1 MQHVALC
8 NSHRNPW
15 YSSHGLNRCQACT
28 KLCSS
33 TATHIVVC
41 LQQLTVHEQVLLQ
54 ILEGIVP
61 GLLRKKEEEE
71 KRLRV
76 AQRMQRQMD
85 NIMLD
90 ENGGFGR
97 CALCP

>member
-1 MQHVALC
+1 M
-8 NSHRNPW
+8 
-15 YSSHGLNRCQACT
+15 
-28 KLCSS
+28 
-33 TATHIVVC
+33 
-41 LQQLTVHEQVLLQ
+41 Q
-54 ILEGIVP
+54 ILESIVP

-97 CALCP
+97 

>member
-1 MQHVALC
+1 MLRSAIPTGI
-8 NSHRNPW
+8 RGTFPW
-15 YSSHGLNRCQACT
+15 PKMMPGLYKA
-28 KLCSS
+28 CSS

>member
-1 MQHVALC
+1 MLQGALC
-8 NSHRNPW
+8 TLA
-15 YSSHGLNRCQACT
+15 GLPT
-28 KLCSS
+28 
-33 TATHIVVC
+33 I
-41 LQQLTVHEQVLLQ
+41 HEALLLQ

-97 CALCP
+97 

>member
-1 MQHVALC
+1 MA
-8 NSHRNPW
+8 
-15 YSSHGLNRCQACT
+15 
-28 KLCSS
+28 
-33 TATHIVVC
+33 
-41 LQQLTVHEQVLLQ
+41 Q

-97 CALCP
+97 SAPVLTPVLNHNISISSAWPSFQVECIALHSILML

>member
-1 MQHVALC
+1 MLLHILEGIV
-8 NSHRNPW
+8 
-15 YSSHGLNRCQACT
+15 SSIARRGVQYACEKVNT
-28 KLCSS
+28 
-33 TATHIVVC
+33 
-41 LQQLTVHEQVLLQ
+41 LLQ

-61 GLLRKKEEEE
+61 SLLRKKEEEE

-97 CALCP
+97 

>member
-1 MQHVALC
+1 MLQGAPKQTSWSAKQSLRAL
-8 NSHRNPW
+8 
-15 YSSHGLNRCQACT
+15 
-28 KLCSS
+28 
-33 TATHIVVC
+33 
-41 LQQLTVHEQVLLQ
+41 LLQ

-97 CALCP
+97 

>member
-1 MQHVALC
+1 MDDQLKCFAQLVCQRSIGAL
-8 NSHRNPW
+8 
-15 YSSHGLNRCQACT
+15 
-28 KLCSS
+28 
-33 TATHIVVC
+33 
-41 LQQLTVHEQVLLQ
+41 LLQ

-97 CALCP
+97 

>member
-1 MQHVALC
+1 MLQNGLCTALHNVLCLYAC
-8 NSHRNPW
+8 NKVN
-15 YSSHGLNRCQACT
+15 
-28 KLCSS
+28 
-33 TATHIVVC
+33 I
-41 LQQLTVHEQVLLQ
+41 LLQ

-61 GLLRKKEEEE
+61 SMLRKKEEEE

-97 CALCP
+97 